1 MAKTYGENGLEMPF
15 LSISPLI
22 GRFKLFWLFYFVFLY
37 FGHLAVVV
45 LKFFYK
51 VRKMGNE
58 KIFYV
63 FKNHQNRMKIERAR
77 RFFHFWPPGCHFF
90 ARPSWPRPRG
100 RPRSASKS
108 FIYTSSRN
116 PHLQHVPEA
125 ALRPQD
131 DLGTASKNGLK
142 RPQMTSSVLK
152 RPLMV
157 LKKRKSSFF
166 QQFEKKSRKNQNPE
180 YWQFSKFYWTH
191 T

>member
-77 RFFHFWPPGCHFF
+77 RFFHFWPPGGHFLVCF
-90 ARPSWPRPRG
+90 NVNLDSG
-100 RPRSASKS
+100 
-108 FIYTSSRN
+108 
-116 PHLQHVPEA
+116 
-125 ALRPQD
+125 
-131 DLGTASKNGLK
+131 
-142 RPQMTSSVLK
+142 
-152 RPLMV
+152 
-157 LKKRKSSFF
+157 
-166 QQFEKKSRKNQNPE
+166 
-180 YWQFSKFYWTH
+180 
-191 T
+191 